1 MLGCW
6 LGAAAVETGVELG
19 RNHNGGGGGGMTGLP
34 LPVAGQLGRAEPSD
48 RVATAGR
55 RSGPQRRPRHL
66 AAVGPAASGDG
77 GFGSGGPTRGGLT
90 PS

>member
-1 MLGCW
+1 VLGCS

-19 RNHNGGGGGGMTGLP
+19 RNQNDGGGGMTGLP
-34 LPVAGQLGRAEPSD
+34 LSGGRSA
-48 RVATAGR
+48 
-55 RSGPQRRPRHL
+55 RPRG
-66 AAVGPAASGDG
+66 AVGSARDGDTWRPWALLPVGSG